1 MFSTD
6 VFFIGF
12 AIDTNFIQFSTD
24 VFFIELV
31 SDANCMEL
39 SFKVIDFIELAT
51 IAKRTQLSTGVKLK
65 VLATDAYGIQFSTAV
80 LSFQLSPT
88 AEGF

>member
-1 MFSTD
+1 
-6 VFFIGF
+6 
-12 AIDTNFIQFSTD
+12 
-24 VFFIELV
+24 
-31 SDANCMEL
+31 MEL

-65 VLATDAYGIQFSTAV
+65 VLATDAYGIQFSTTV